1 MGFATFRSPT
11 KINRSSIPVLK
22 SSPAEGKTM
31 SFGIH
36 KIVLLLF
43 LLPVLWLNAQ
53 ENNATVKGFIRDAET
68 SEPLVGVNVL
78 VVGSGQ
84 GTASDQDGYYILQL
98 AAGTYTIRFEMIGYR
113 PYQKKQVVLR
123 AGDRRTLNVYLVQQ
137 ALEYGETV
145 EVVGEK
151 ELSRSPVG
159 SVMDVGRQEIRG
171 RAGALEDVT
180 RMLQTLPGVVSE
192 GDFSG
197 KMYVR
202 GGRSDENVVLLDRI
216 YIYEPYH
223 LNGLTSIFNPDLIK
237 DIEFYAGGFPAKY
250 GQALSAVIEVYN
262 RYGRRGPLQG
272 NLSSSFI
279 SSTALLEGALPGPR
293 GSFLLSARLNYYD
306 KIMDML
312 RLPDSYFRPH
322 FYDYQSK
329 FFYPVNKKHLLEINA
344 LFSGDGLR
352 WDIDPQDEFIDLPQ
366 GSRRFRRKQSLN
378 MLSTDWKWVLSDNA
392 FVHTNAAYTQQYFD
406 ARYVYPTSHWIHFNV
421 GNYDLRSEL
430 TYLPAAHHKLESG
443 LYLHMVKVDYR
454 LSYPRAYWEL
464 FFSTNKNSS
473 VRLSDDSTLIRADY
487 ASFYKY
493 MGYYLQDQWEI
504 IPGALITNVG
514 VRLEYLDVSGQ
525 FVVNPR
531 FNLIYH
537 LDRHTLLKGAW
548 GVFNQYSRDPLVFDP
563 AAGNPRTRAPR
574 ATHYILGLE
583 RRFRKQFLFRVEGY
597 YKELSDLVTTDSR
610 TNYDNDGSGYSYGVD
625 LFLQKKVSGKWSGW
639 LSYSFGISR
648 RKDSPAQPF
657 YYPLQDQRHTFSL
670 VANYR
675 PRSSWNVGIKWL
687 FHTGKPYTAIKSV
700 QHLPDSLSGGIIVVP
715 VEGPVN
721 GERFPAYSRIDLR
734 VNKNFVLFGKSCE
747 GYLEIINLLNR
758 KNVYDYHY
766 NRDYSARKAI
776 HQLPILPFMGMKF
789 YF

>member
-1 MGFATFRSPT
+1 MR
-11 KINRSSIPVLK
+11 KI
-22 SSPAEGKTM
+22 A
-31 SFGIH
+31 
-36 KIVLLLF
+36 LLLL
-43 LLPVLWLNAQ
+43 LLPTFWLNAQ
-53 ENNATVKGFIRDAET
+53 DTLAEIKGIIRDAET

-78 VVGSGQ
+78 VVGTGQ
-84 GTASDQDGYYILQL
+84 GTASDLSGYYFLRL
-98 AAGTYTIRFEMIGYR
+98 PVGKYTLRFEMIGYR
-113 PYQKKQVVLR
+113 PYQKKGIILR
-123 AGDRRTLNVYLVQQ
+123 AGDRRILNVYLVQQ

-159 SVMDVGRQEIRG
+159 SVMDVGRREIQG
-171 RAGALEDVT
+171 RAGSLEDVT

-352 WDIDPQDEFIDLPQ
+352 WNINPEDEFIDLPQ
-366 GSRRFRRKQSLN
+366 TSRQFKRKQSLN
-378 MLSTDWKWVLSDNA
+378 MFSTDWKWVLSDNA
-392 FVHTNAAYTQQYFD
+392 FVHTNAAYTHQYFD

-421 GNYDLRSEL
+421 GNYDVRSEL
-430 TYLPAAHHKLESG
+430 TLLPAAHHKLESG

-454 LSYPRAYWEL
+454 LSYPRSYWEL
-464 FFSTNKNSS
+464 FFTTNKNSS

-487 ASFYKY
+487 ASLYTY

-504 IPGALITNVG
+504 IPGVLVTNAG

-531 FNLIYH
+531 FNLMYH

-563 AAGNPRTRAPR
+563 VAGNPKTRAPQ
-574 ATHYILGLE
+574 AVHYILGLE

-597 YKELSDLVTTDSR
+597 YKDLSDLVTTNPQ

-625 LFLQKKVSGKWSGW
+625 LFLQKKVSGRWSGW
-639 LSYSFGISR
+639 LSYSFGVSR

-675 PRSSWNVGIKWL
+675 PRSSWGVGIKWL
-687 FHTGKPYTAIKSV
+687 FHTGKPYTAIRGV
-700 QHLPDSLSGGIIVVP
+700 QYLPDSLTGGVIAVP

-734 VNKNFVLFGKSCE
+734 VDKKFNLFGKSCE
-747 GYLEIINLLNR
+747 GYLEVINLLNR

-776 HQLPILPFMGMKF
+776 RQLPILPFMGMKF